1 LDRIIRCRKPNNQ
14 PKTIVMN
21 KTVNI
26 NLGGMF
32 FHIDEDA
39 YQKLTRYFDAIKR
52 SLSNS
57 SGHDEIIKDI
67 EMRVSELLNEK
78 QKTDKYVVGL
88 KDVDEVIAIMGQP
101 EDYIIEDELKG
112 SQSFTDH
119 SKSRTKK
126 LYRDKEKGMIGGV
139 ASGLGY
145 YFGVDAVW
153 IRIALILLIFAGFGT
168 GILAYIILWIVTPEA
183 VTTTEKLEMT
193 GEPVTISN
201 IEKKVREEFENVS
214 EKIKNVD
221 YDKYG
226 NQIKTGANKIG
237 SSFGDFIMSIFK
249 IFAKF
254 LGVLLILG
262 GVTVLFFL
270 LVGIFT
276 LGSGAFIDFPWQG
289 FVEAGNFTDY
299 PVWAFGLLMFFAV
312 GIPFFFLTLLG
323 FKLLSPNMKSI
334 GNIAKYTLLALW
346 LIAIALAISIGIKQA
361 SAFAVDG
368 RVVKK
373 ETINLNPNDTLFI
386 KFKHNDYFAKNV
398 EDRNDF
404 MVTQDSTG
412 TDIIY
417 SNEVSFKI
425 VKTEE
430 QLPYLQI
437 EKEASGKSLSEAKQ
451 RAEQIK
457 YSYKIIGN
465 QLILDN
471 YLLTDLKN
479 KYRDQEIE
487 ITLFV
492 PQGLLLKPD
501 ASVQNYDRS
510 DDEYFNLHYSS
521 DNYIYKVENS
531 QIKCL
536 NCPAD
541 ENEYNDVSNNARD
554 DNTDVTV
561 TINNNGVSIEKD
573 TIKSNSTNKGLKI
586 NKDGIIIKTN

>member
-1 LDRIIRCRKPNNQ
+1 
-14 PKTIVMN
+14 MN

-39 YQKLTRYFDAIKR
+39 YQKMTRYFDAIKR

-78 QKTDKYVVGL
+78 QKTDKYVIGL
-88 KDVDEVIAIMGQP
+88 KDVDEVIAVMGQP

-112 SQSFTDH
+112 TNSYNSTAT
-119 SKSRTKK
+119 RATKK
-126 LYRDKEKGMIGGV
+126 LYRDREKGMIGGV
-139 ASGLGY
+139 ASGLGH
-145 YFGVDAVW
+145 YFGIDAVW
-153 IRIALILLIFAGFGT
+153 IRIVLILLVFAGFGT

-183 VTTTEKLEMT
+183 LTTTEKLEMT

-214 EKIKNVD
+214 DKIKNVD

-226 NQIKTGANKIG
+226 NQIKTSAGKIG
-237 SSFGDFIMSIFK
+237 SSFGDFIMTVFK

-270 LVGIFT
+270 LIGIFT

-289 FVEAGNFTDY
+289 FIEAGNFTDY
-299 PVWAFGLLMFFAV
+299 PIWAFGLLMFFAA
-312 GIPFFFLTLLG
+312 GIPFFFLALLG
-323 FKLLSPNMKSI
+323 FKLLAPNMKSI

-346 LIAIALAISIGIKQA
+346 LIAVALAISIGIKQA

-373 ETINLNPNDTLFI
+373 ETINLNPNDTLYI

-425 VKTEE
+425 EKTDEK
-430 QLPYLQI
+430 LPYLQI

-457 YSYKIIGN
+457 YGYKIIGN

-487 ITLFV
+487 ITLYL
-492 PQGLLLKPD
+492 PEGTLLKPD
-501 ASVQNYDRS
+501 ASIQNYDRS

-521 DNYIYKVENS
+521 DNYVYKVENS

-541 ENEYNDVSNNARD
+541 ENEYNDNENDSNE
-554 DNTDVTV
+554 TSV
-561 TINNNGVSIEKD
+561 TINEEGVSVTND
-573 TIKSNSTNKGLKI
+573 TLIKSKNNIKELKI

>member
-1 LDRIIRCRKPNNQ
+1 
-14 PKTIVMN
+14 MN

-78 QKTDKYVVGL
+78 QKTDKYVIGL
-88 KDVDEVIAIMGQP
+88 NDVDEVIAVMGQP

-112 SQSFTDH
+112 TNTYNSTAT
-119 SKSRTKK
+119 RATKK

-139 ASGLGY
+139 ASGLGH
-145 YFGVDAVW
+145 YFGIDSVW
-153 IRIALILLIFAGFGT
+153 IRIVLILLVFAGFGT

-183 VTTTEKLEMT
+183 LTTTEKLEMT

-214 EKIKNVD
+214 DKIKNVD

-226 NQIKTGANKIG
+226 NQIKTSAGKIG
-237 SSFGDFIMSIFK
+237 SSFGDFIMTVFK

-270 LVGIFT
+270 LIGIFT

-289 FVEAGNFTDY
+289 FIEAGNFTDY
-299 PVWAFGLLMFFAV
+299 PIWAFGLLMFFTV
-312 GIPFFFLTLLG
+312 GIPFFFLALLG
-323 FKLLSPNMKSI
+323 FKLLAPNMKSI

-346 LIAIALAISIGIKQA
+346 LIAVALAISIGIKQA

-373 ETINLNPNDTLFI
+373 ETINLNPNDTLYI

-417 SNEVSFKI
+417 SNEVSIKI
-425 VKTEE
+425 EKTDEK
-430 QLPYLQI
+430 LPYLQI
-437 EKEASGKSLSEAKQ
+437 EKEARGKSLSEAKQ

-457 YSYKIIGN
+457 YGYKIIGN

-487 ITLFV
+487 ITLYL
-492 PQGLLLKPD
+492 PEGTLLKPD
-501 ASVQNYDRS
+501 TSIQNYDRS

-521 DNYIYKVENS
+521 GNYIYKVENS

-536 NCPAD
+536 NCPAN
-541 ENEYNDVSNNARD
+541 ENEYNDVDSDTEND
-554 DNTDVTV
+554 STDVTV
-561 TINNNGVSIEKD
+561 TINNDGVSIEND
-573 TIKSNSTNKGLKI
+573 TLKSNKNNKGLKI